1 MAQQDFLMSEDRNI
15 SPVSERTGDPHTDVV
30 LRVTWVGLVINTVLF
45 AFKLFAGIIGR
56 SQVVVADAIHSLSD
70 SSTDVAIVIGV
81 RYWSQPPDENHPH
94 GHRRIE
100 TVITAFISLA
110 LGAVGVGLIYN
121 GLMTLHEHHEEPPG
135 WIAFIA
141 AVISIITKEILYH
154 WTISVGRR
162 IRSQAMIAN
171 AWHHRSD
178 AFSSVPAALA
188 VAGAAIHPSWSF
200 LDHVGAVVVSL
211 FILQAAWK
219 LGWPALQQLIDL
231 GASQVDCEQIRAI
244 ALATENVIA
253 VHAIRTRHI
262 GSGLQ
267 VDLHVLVDGAMTV
280 RQGHNIS
287 REVKRRLLEMGP
299 DIADVV
305 VHLEPYE
312 ESQKDRR

>member
-1 MAQQDFLMSEDRNI
+1 MSVDQDTSHFA
-15 SPVSERTGDPHTDVV
+15 ERASDPHTDVV
-30 LRVTWVGLVINTVLF
+30 LRVTWIGLGINMLLF
-45 AFKLFAGIIGR
+45 VFKLFAGIVGR

-81 RYWSQPPDENHPH
+81 RYWSQPPDECHPH

-100 TVITAFISLA
+100 TVITAFIALA
-110 LGAVGVGLIYN
+110 LGAVGLGLAWN
-121 GLMTLHEHHEEPPG
+121 GLVTLQEQHREPPG

-141 AVISIITKEILYH
+141 AVVSIVTKEILYR
-154 WTISVGRR
+154 WTIAVGRR

-178 AFSSVPAALA
+178 ALSSIPAALA

-219 LGWPALQQLIDL
+219 LGWPALQQLIDS
-231 GASQVDCEQIRAI
+231 GAPRADREQIRTI
-244 ALATENVIA
+244 ALDTESVIA
-253 VHAIRTRHI
+253 VHSIRTRHI

-267 VDLHVLVDGAMTV
+267 VDLHVLVDGTMTV
-280 RQGHNIS
+280 RAGHDVS
-287 REVKRRLLEMGP
+287 HEVKRRLLEMG
-299 DIADVV
+299 
-305 VHLEPYE
+305 
-312 ESQKDRR
+312 RM